1 MKEDEIV
8 EELLRRGIILR
19 DGHFR
24 YSSGKH
30 GEDYIDK
37 NALLA
42 HSTLSRALVH
52 EMVMC
57 WLDDEEAPFP
67 DAVAG
72 PAMSGAI
79 LAHLVAHEFNR
90 VPNWTDDETVYAA
103 FVEKDP
109 ESGIFKLGRNYDKVV
124 RGRNVLIVEDVINT
138 GGTAMAA
145 AHSVMTAGG
154 VVIGVSV
161 IWNRGK
167 SDKLTLPNAGGGV
180 MELPITAL
188 IHRPLPSYTEAQCHE
203 RGPCSRGVQ
212 LNVNF
217 GHGAA
222 FLAKDRDEA

>member
-1 MKEDEIV
+1 MQEKEIIDELV
-8 EELLRRGIILR
+8 KRGIVLR

-24 YSSGKH
+24 YTSGKH

-42 HSTLSRALVH
+42 HSTLAGALVH
-52 EMVMC
+52 ALAQR
-57 WLDDEEAPFP
+57 WLERSELPFP
-67 DAVAG
+67 DVVVG

-79 LAHLVAHEFNR
+79 LAHLMAHELGR
-90 VPNWTDDETVYAA
+90 VPNWSDDETVYAA

-109 ESGIFKLGRNYDKVV
+109 ASGLFKLGRNYDKVV
-124 RGRNVLIVEDVINT
+124 RGRNVLVVEDVVNT

-145 AHSVMTAGG
+145 AHTAMVAGG
-154 VVIGVSV
+154 VVIGVAV
-161 IWNRGK
+161 LWNRGT

-180 MELPITAL
+180 MKLPITAL
-188 IHRPLPSYTEAQCHE
+188 VHHPLPSFTEKECAE
-203 RGPCSRGVQ
+203 RGPCARGVK

-222 FLAKDRDEA
+222 FLAKDREEA